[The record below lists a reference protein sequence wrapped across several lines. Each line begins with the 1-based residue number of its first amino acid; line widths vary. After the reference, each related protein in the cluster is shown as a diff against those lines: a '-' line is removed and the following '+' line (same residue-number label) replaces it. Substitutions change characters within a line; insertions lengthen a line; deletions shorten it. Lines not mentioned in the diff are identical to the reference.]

1 MKQYYG
7 TNKEV
12 LLDTS
17 FDMDRLV
24 VFLPGISGGA
34 HGARFLGVDKLADE
48 DGYACARIALWEGEE
63 SLADKCY
70 EDIFAK
76 LDEFFDEFK
85 QLGFIDVL
93 MIGKSFGGGVVL
105 AYEHEMISRKVL
117 WAPAIGVGEGEG
129 NWDEM
134 KGKKF
139 GEIKDLLDIEVGA
152 ARIAAQS
159 APIGIIHGTADEAF
173 PVSNSEKIIAAA
185 QHGTL
190 KTVEGAGH
198 SFKDHE
204 HETALMALTHE
215 LLQ

>member
-1 MKQYYG
+1 MRDPLSILA
-7 TNKEV
+7 TLHRPA
-12 LLDTS
+12 LL
-17 FDMDRLV
+17 MR
-24 VFLPGISGGA
+24 
-34 HGARFLGVDKLADE
+34 
-48 DGYACARIALWEGEE
+48 
-63 SLADKCY
+63 
-70 EDIFAK
+70 
-76 LDEFFDEFK
+76 
-85 QLGFIDVL
+85 
-93 MIGKSFGGGVVL
+93 
-105 AYEHEMISRKVL
+105 
-117 WAPAIGVGEGEG
+117 
-129 NWDEM
+129 
-134 KGKKF
+134 
-139 GEIKDLLDIEVGA
+139 A